1 MDLKCPCGQP
11 PLIFKIVPCTET
23 HPEPAPYK
31 PLHSDEQPEKEA
43 GRRRTGTRK
52 DPAGHNT
59 ATSENKEKPST
70 PTGRGNTA
78 TRRRPRR
85 PEDPGLRSSER
96 HWWYKPGCAFKL
108 KKCLSSGT
116 ACTAS
121 ACGVRPR
128 RPRYESPCHWCC
140 SRCPFA
146 APWNPPESPRRR
158 SPGRSVPKLEVIA
171 VGGTRCRRRGDP
183 ARGQRRCKQ

>member
-43 GRRRTGTRK
+43 GRRRTGTGG

-85 PEDPGLRSSER
+85 PETPDSGRPKDTGGITWMRLQNE
-96 HWWYKPGCAFKL
+96 
-108 KKCLSSGT
+108 KCLSSGT

-128 RPRYESPCHWCC
+128 RPRYEGPCHWCC
-140 SRCPFA
+140 SRCPLPPPGIHQR
-146 APWNPPESPRRR
+146 APEDVVPAEAYR
-158 SPGRSVPKLEVIA
+158 S
-171 VGGTRCRRRGDP
+171 
-183 ARGQRRCKQ
+183 